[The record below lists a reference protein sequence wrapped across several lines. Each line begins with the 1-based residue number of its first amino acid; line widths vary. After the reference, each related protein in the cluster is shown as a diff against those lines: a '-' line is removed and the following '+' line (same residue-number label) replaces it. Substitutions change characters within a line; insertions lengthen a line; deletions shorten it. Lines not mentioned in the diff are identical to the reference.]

1 MNLNQVTFEA
11 AYGTFEQLPPSTLP
25 EYVFSGRSNVGKSS
39 LLNAVLNRKSLARVS
54 SKPGKTI
61 TINFFKGDGFRL
73 VDLPGYGY
81 AKRSRAEQERWG
93 RMIQGYFTSDRNIRL
108 VIQLI
113 DMRHKP
119 SRDDFQMLSFLRDT
133 NTPFIIVMT
142 KCDKLNKTE
151 FQKALA
157 DRAEECADYGP
168 SAMIPFSATK
178 KQGVDEVR
186 KFLG

>member
-1 MNLNQVTFEA
+1 MNLNNVSFEA
-11 AYGTFEQLPPSTLP
+11 AYGTFDQLPASTLP

-39 LLNAVLNRKSLARVS
+39 LLNALLNRKALARVS

-61 TINFFKGDGFRL
+61 TINFFRGDGFRL

-81 AKRSRAEQERWG
+81 AKRSRAEQQRWG
-93 RMIQGYFTSDRNIRL
+93 EMIQGYFTSDRNISL
-108 VIQLI
+108 VFQLI

-142 KCDKLNKTE
+142 KSDKLNKTE
-151 FQKALA
+151 FQKALT
-157 DRAEECADYGP
+157 DRTDECAEYGP
-168 SAMIPFSATK
+168 SAIIPFSALK
-178 KQGVDEVR
+178 KQGVEEIR
-186 KFLG
+186 KFLI

>member
-1 MNLNQVTFEA
+1 MNLNNVSFEA
-11 AYGTFEQLPPSTLP
+11 AYGTFGQLPASTLP

-39 LLNAVLNRKSLARVS
+39 LLNALLNRKALARVS

-61 TINFFKGDGFRL
+61 TINFFRGDGFRL

-81 AKRSRAEQERWG
+81 AKRSRTEQQRWG
-93 RMIQGYFTSDRNIRL
+93 EMIQGYFTSDRNIKL
-108 VIQLI
+108 VFQLI

-119 SRDDFQMLSFLRDT
+119 SKDDFQMLSFLRDT

-142 KCDKLNKTE
+142 KSDKLNKTE
-151 FQKALA
+151 FQKALT
-157 DRAEECADYGP
+157 DRAAECADYGP
-168 SAMIPFSATK
+168 SAIIPFSALK
-178 KQGVDEVR
+178 KQGVEEIR